1 VLLRGAGW
9 RAARV
14 HRDEAVRP
22 RPGFSKRGGK
32 ASPISRWSNR
42 LSHGLAK
49 GARTGQTSA
58 VPTCCTDRQGT
69 LQAVGRASLGPLHL
83 ARDSWNGTSVQFN
96 SSSTGGPIE
105 SLSYAD
111 DQATETKRGE
121 AAREASEAGEE
132 TEEPKPEGGQCG
144 RPENRTLLVPFQL
157 VSPILGG
164 WCRSNLIG
172 LVFRIGVKAGA
183 ASRSRA

>member
-1 VLLRGAGW
+1 MIFTHPSVFILN
-9 RAARV
+9 
-14 HRDEAVRP
+14 
-22 RPGFSKRGGK
+22 GF
-32 ASPISRWSNR
+32 
-42 LSHGLAK
+42 AK

-69 LQAVGRASLGPLHL
+69 LQAVGQTSLGPLHL
-83 ARDSWNGTSVQFN
+83 ARDSWNSTSVQFN

-132 TEEPKPEGGQCG
+132 AEEPKPEGGQCG
-144 RPENRTLLVPFQL
+144 SPENRTLLVPFQL

-164 WCRSNLIG
+164 LPRSNLPVVESPFDCHAELERG
-172 LVFRIGVKAGA
+172 LPAGGNQGM
-183 ASRSRA
+183 